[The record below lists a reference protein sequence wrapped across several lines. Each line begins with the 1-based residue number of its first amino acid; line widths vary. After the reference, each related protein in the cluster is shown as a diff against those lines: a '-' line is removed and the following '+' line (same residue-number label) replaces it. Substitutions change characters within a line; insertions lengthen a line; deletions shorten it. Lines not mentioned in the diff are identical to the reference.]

1 MAVAG
6 NTDEA
11 TPLELGQHK
20 EHLGQPVKHYM
31 VPVMITLIGAFMSIL
46 DSSIVNV
53 ATSTIMRV
61 FNTTTSQVQWVSTI
75 YMLALGVV
83 VPLCGWLGDKLGYKR
98 LYILSMAIF
107 VLGSL
112 LCAISWNITSLI
124 AARVVQAIGGGMIMP
139 TMMSMIYRM
148 VPRDKIGGAMGIFGI
163 SLMVAPAL
171 GPTFGGYLVEYVD
184 WRWIFTIN
192 LPIGVI
198 GLLLAWFFLPE
209 FETPDAGKFD
219 LPGAVTVAIGLFCL
233 LLAFSQGSDWGWTS
247 LPIVLLF
254 YTSAFSLLLFGYI
267 ELTSANPLL
276 DLRIFKNLTF
286 TMANITMAIV
296 TIGMYAGMFYIP
308 LFLQSIRGMGAME
321 VGWLMMPGAL
331 MSGLMMPIQ
340 GKLYD
345 KLGPKVLIAFGL
357 VSLTA
362 LTWVFSNLNLETAIS
377 TLTVWMIFRGMVMAF
392 ANMPTQTAA
401 LAFIPAHQVGRAS
414 ALTNIVS
421 RVASSFGLAILTA
434 ILNQRLAQHQSD
446 LASAVNGQNLAATG
460 LIRQLAASVRGGAKG
475 QALALGYLQGTVSKY
490 AFVQAIDDIFII
502 AAGLTLVGIIPA
514 LFLKKG
520 KGGRRAGPA
529 GE

>member
-1 MAVAG
+1 
-6 NTDEA
+6 
-11 TPLELGQHK
+11 
-20 EHLGQPVKHYM
+20 
-31 VPVMITLIGAFMSIL
+31 
-46 DSSIVNV
+46 
-53 ATSTIMRV
+53 
-61 FNTTTSQVQWVSTI
+61 
-75 YMLALGVV
+75 
-83 VPLCGWLGDKLGYKR
+83 
-98 LYILSMAIF
+98 
-107 VLGSL
+107 
-112 LCAISWNITSLI
+112 
-124 AARVVQAIGGGMIMP
+124 
-139 TMMSMIYRM
+139 
-148 VPRDKIGGAMGIFGI
+148 
-163 SLMVAPAL
+163 
-171 GPTFGGYLVEYVD
+171 
-184 WRWIFTIN
+184 
-192 LPIGVI
+192 
-198 GLLLAWFFLPE
+198 
-209 FETPDAGKFD
+209 
-219 LPGAVTVAIGLFCL
+219 
-233 LLAFSQGSDWGWTS
+233 
-247 LPIVLLF
+247 
-254 YTSAFSLLLFGYI
+254 
-267 ELTSANPLL
+267 
-276 DLRIFKNLTF
+276 
-286 TMANITMAIV
+286 
-296 TIGMYAGMFYIP
+296 
-308 LFLQSIRGMGAME
+308 ME